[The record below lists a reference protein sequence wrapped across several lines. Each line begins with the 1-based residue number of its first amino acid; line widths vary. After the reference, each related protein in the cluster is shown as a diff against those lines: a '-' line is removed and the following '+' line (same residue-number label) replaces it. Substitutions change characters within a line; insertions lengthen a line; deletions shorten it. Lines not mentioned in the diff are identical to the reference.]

1 MIKYKGYTLYVD
13 KLYNC
18 GLFDL
23 DEDGNLSKVL
33 KLFYTEDGKDKLRFS
48 RFRYSNKELDKM
60 YRPATKE
67 DLAKYGCFYFD
78 EDGSRPF
85 KTKICETCKRYSDC
99 FLKDSD
105 MRKYEVKCYENN

>member
-23 DEDGNLSKVL
+23 DEAGNLSRVL
-33 KLFYTEDGKDKLRFS
+33 KLFNTEDEKDKVRLYRFI
-48 RFRYSNKELDKM
+48 YSNKELDKM
-60 YRPATKE
+60 YRLATEE
-67 DLAKYGCFYFD
+67 DLAEYGCFYFD

-85 KTKICETCKRYSDC
+85 KAKICETCERYSDC